1 MAAVLRDINVVLKA
15 KIGSFNRSMKSAED
29 SLKSLGTSV
38 AVMGAAV
45 GAGMGV
51 VIATTSRFEKQ
62 MVRTAAIAGGTE
74 AKFRSSFDAMKG
86 AALDLAGA
94 TAFTGI
100 QVAQGMEKLAMAGAD
115 AQTTIAA
122 MPSVLRLSTAASVD
136 LAEAADTVT
145 NVMAGFGKSTDE
157 LPSSVNTLVAVF
169 TGANTTLSELG
180 EAMKNA
186 GPVAKTL
193 GMSMEGTAAAIG
205 LLGNAGIKAGEA
217 GTGLK
222 RAMTAMVNVTKKSAK
237 SMEILGLST
246 SDLTD
251 PNKGFGTVIAKLE
264 GTKKAFSEV
273 GLEAEFTAQLFKV
286 FGERA
291 GPKMAALV
299 EQGADSFDKLM
310 RKVKDA
316 KDADLAGFLERA
328 QLETFSGQLDL
339 LASAFEKVQIRLGQV
354 LMPTVKEFVQE
365 VKTVLEEIGKWDE
378 ANFKM
383 VAEQA
388 AFAAKVAGSALAVIG
403 LTVAIKAMMVIAA
416 PLIALVGALVALYAG
431 FKLGQDALAAST
443 VLFSGKARESEDAL
457 KVMGDALSYAMEGV
471 AEAEATISN
480 FVIAMGQAIVKVVSF
495 GILDLD
501 DIFGGLASKISDA
514 ARASRDLLPH
524 QKKVIDTAD
533 NIKMLEDQ
541 FHDYGIGLRTVTKEY
556 DKLKKGEKRLGLQV
570 VVPSVREIIQQKSIP
585 GKKQFSAHEAREMQ
599 EAIKELNNQYD
610 LYQEALNESAEFA
623 AKQSAETKKKIE
635 EETKAEEQRIRRE
648 RERLAAAAKAG
659 RAIESLQ
666 AAADSDAAK
675 QARLASEG
683 ARESISGMLLNVTR
697 DLEKLD
703 DKGIA
708 PVLSAIDSLEDASKD
723 LAKSFKNLFPTS
735 EGLIT
740 EEGLAD
746 WKKAAD
752 VAGLLEKRVIAQA
765 SAFLKSKEGTEEYA
779 DLVDLSIKKLKKALG
794 RDITSD
800 ELDLF
805 VGPTI
810 PQDILEERLKVD
822 KIDPNKIL
830 PKSFSDNL
838 GDAIQTALAGAFS
851 GDGGGIGATIGTAV
865 GAAFGSPQVGAMIGQ
880 AADDMIS
887 KIESKITGL
896 FDLIPDE
903 RFSAAANRAFEAFK
917 DVGKTLMQL
926 PFPLQMVSGLL
937 LAIGGPLGVFFG
949 VLSTQ
954 TESFKRWSS
963 AFSESINRVVL
974 ALEPVFQKLMF
985 LPGLFDVL
993 MRALI
998 TLIPSEEALSVA
1010 ASHLFS
1016 VFKGLTLVT
1025 LGFGIALAS
1034 LVKASLLVSKIIADA
1049 ATAGMNLFLLALE
1062 KAARGIAFLLGK
1074 IPGMGGLA
1082 AATIVAAEGVEDDRR
1097 GIQEKRGDFSTFV
1110 EGISPDLAALV
1121 GLFNEVYH
1129 STEEGMSAFGEG
1141 LASAAD
1147 SANELAESLVNVP
1160 QGFKVALERFRAIS
1174 TGEGGTIT
1182 AGADNTPTN
1191 VGETMAERGI
1201 YANEIVINITGED
1214 PKSILES
1221 VRDEIM
1227 KERGEFTGNPFGKQF
1242 NPGFG

>member
-15 KIGSFNRSMKSAED
+15 KLGNFNRGMKNAEG
-29 SLKSLGTSV
+29 SLRSLGASIG
-38 AVMGAAV
+38 VMGAAV

-62 MVRTAAIAGGTE
+62 MVRTAAMAGGTE

-122 MPSVLRLSTAASVD
+122 MPSVLQLSTAASVD

-193 GMSMEGTAAAIG
+193 GMSMEGTAVALG

-222 RAMTAMVNVTKKSAK
+222 RAMTAMVNVTKKSGKA
-237 SMEILGLST
+237 MEILGLKT
-246 SDLTD
+246 SDLTSD
-251 PNKGFGTVIAKLE
+251 NKGFGTIIAKLE
-264 GTKKAFSEV
+264 GTKQAFSEV
-273 GLEAEFTAQLFKV
+273 GMEAEFTAQIFKL

-365 VKTVLEEIGKWDE
+365 VKAVLEEIGKWDE

-416 PLIALVGALVALYAG
+416 PLIALVGALVALYVG

-443 VLFSGKARESEDAL
+443 VLFSGKARESEGAL

-495 GILDLD
+495 GMLDLD

-514 ARASRDLLPH
+514 ARAERDLLPH
-524 QKKVIDTAD
+524 ERQ
-533 NIKMLEDQ
+533 
-541 FHDYGIGLRTVTKEY
+541 VTEASDKIR
-556 DKLKKGEKRLGLQV
+556 KLKKEIKDYGFELKFTTETIKKFKGGMREFDVPVIPKGVTEVIRQKRGGEV
-570 VVPSVREIIQQKSIP
+570 ATDAPEILEKISELYDEIR
-585 GKKQFSAHEAREMQ
+585 KKQAG
-599 EAIKELNNQYD
+599 
-610 LYQEALNESAEFA
+610 LYRSAEFQHKQGVKRA
-623 AKQSAETKKKIE
+623 EEEKKVLGEQADKAKRVAETE
-635 EETKAEEQRIRRE
+635 
-648 RERLAAAAKAG
+648 AAARKARLVTRG
-659 RAIESLQ
+659 ILT
-666 AAADSDAAK
+666 AADSDAAK

-765 SAFLKSKEGTEEYA
+765 SAFLRSKEGTEEYA

-810 PQDILEERLKVD
+810 PKDILEERLKID

-838 GDAIQTALAGAFS
+838 GDAIQTALAGAF
-851 GDGGGIGATIGTAV
+851 GGGGGGGIGATIGTAI

-880 AADDMIS
+880 AADDMMAE
-887 KIESKITGL
+887 IENKITGF

-903 RFSAAANRAFEAFK
+903 RFSAAANSAFDAFK
-917 DVGKTLMQL
+917 DIGKVLLQL
-926 PFPLQMVSGLL
+926 PFPLQMVVGLF
-937 LAIGGPLGVFFG
+937 LAIVGPLGAFFG

-963 AFSESINRVVL
+963 AFSESIDRVVL
-974 ALEPVFQKLMF
+974 ALEPIFQKLMF

-998 TLIPSEEALSVA
+998 TLIPSEEALSVV

-1016 VFKGLTLVT
+1016 VFKWLALAT

-1034 LVKASLLVSKIIADA
+1034 LVKASLWVSEKIVDA
-1049 ATAGMNLFLLALE
+1049 TAAGMNLFLLAIE
-1062 KAARGIAFLLGK
+1062 TTARALAFFLGK
-1074 IPGMGGLA
+1074 IPGMGGFA
-1082 AATIVAAEGVEDDRR
+1082 AAAIVAAEGVEDHRR
-1097 GIQEKRGDFSTFV
+1097 GVQEERGDFSTFV
-1110 EGISPDLAALV
+1110 EGVSPDLAALV

-1182 AGADNTPTN
+1182 AGGDNATASIA
-1191 VGETMAERGI
+1191 GEVAAGGRGI
-1201 YANEIVINITGED
+1201 YANEIVINITGDDE
-1214 PKSILES
+1214 KSILES
-1221 VRDEIM
+1221 VLDEIA
-1227 KERGEFTGNPFGKQF
+1227 KKNGEFTGNPFGKQF